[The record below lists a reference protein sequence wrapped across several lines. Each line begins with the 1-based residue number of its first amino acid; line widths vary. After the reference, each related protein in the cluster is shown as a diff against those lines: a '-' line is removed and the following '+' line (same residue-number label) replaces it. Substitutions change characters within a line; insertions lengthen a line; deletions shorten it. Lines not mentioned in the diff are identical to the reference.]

1 MIILWIICSE
11 FLNHTRYCARLIHGW
26 GGRLGTLKDTPE
38 GKRLLAEMKTVSIDD
53 VRKLINHLIGKG
65 YDKKIPERRSEQD
78 ILVSCEV
85 SSEMV
90 LVIESAKK
98 LLQDVCKTIDLKS
111 DILNSVINDFRS
123 RLQPYLNTA
132 SSKLQKRTESS
143 VVDFD
148 SLLQSLDNVGKNAED
163 LFDDDCGYLDSDEEA
178 KLYDELDNLMEAQ
191 ERAYAFKGN
200 ANKFMA
206 NAFQK
211 IFLRVQDL
219 EDSFHL
225 VSCK

>member
-1 MIILWIICSE
+1 
-11 FLNHTRYCARLIHGW
+11 
-26 GGRLGTLKDTPE
+26 
-38 GKRLLAEMKTVSIDD
+38 MKTVSIDD

-78 ILVSCEV
+78 ILVYGEV
-85 SSEMV
+85 SAE
-90 LVIESAKK
+90 LVSVIDSAKN
-98 LLQDVCKTIDLKS
+98 LLQDVCKGIDSKS

-123 RLQPYLNTA
+123 RLQPYLNSA

-143 VVDFD
+143 VGDLD
-148 SLLQSLDNVGKNAED
+148 TLLQSLDNVGKNAED
-163 LFDDDCGYLDSDEEA
+163 IFDDDCGYLDSDEEA

-206 NAFQK
+206 NAFQR

-225 VSCK
+225 VSC